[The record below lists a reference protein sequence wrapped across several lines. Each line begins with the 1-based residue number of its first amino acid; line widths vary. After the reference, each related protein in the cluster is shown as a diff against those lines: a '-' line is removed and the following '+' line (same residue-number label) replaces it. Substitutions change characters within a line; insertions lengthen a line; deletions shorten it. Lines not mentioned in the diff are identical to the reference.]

1 MGWPLIYVPDAVMG
15 HAHRLDFRRF
25 WRQHFH
31 YGRGAYHLR
40 TRVAAR
46 QGERIRFEGI
56 RFYALMASYPFRRQ
70 RPRPFLRT
78 VLLGL
83 SQVAVMVGF
92 IAESLG

>member
-15 HAHRLDFRRF
+15 HAHRLDFGRF

-56 RFYALMASYPFRRQ
+56 RFYALMASYLFRRQ